1 METAYIIGINGLVA
15 AIFSFIAYRQ
25 SNKKNRKDYLNN
37 QLSTIETKISD
48 IRKATYTL
56 YNDIFVDNK
65 SLDENMSYRELNI
78 EIDDLNNQ
86 ILANKEFKNL
96 HGIMIEYNI
105 FTGNVIEASD
115 KMTSL
120 SLLDSF
126 DIIYTDFKKQINLLK
141 EKINQ

>member
-1 METAYIIGINGLVA
+1 METAYIIAINGLVA
-15 AIFSFIAYRQ
+15 ALFSFIAYRQ

-37 QLSTIETKISD
+37 QLSTIETKIGD
-48 IRKATYTL
+48 IRKSTYEL
-56 YNDIFVDNK
+56 YKDIFIDNI

-78 EIDDLNNQ
+78 EINDLNNQ

-96 HGIMIEYNI
+96 QEIMVEYNI

-115 KMTSL
+115 KTTSL
-120 SLLDSF
+120 SLLDDF
-126 DIIYTDFKKQINLLK
+126 DIIYTDFKIQINSLK